1 MDALS
6 VCLGGANGIGKAL
19 AIQLS
24 NLGAKYIV
32 LADVDM
38 AAANQVAKS
47 ITSDT
52 NTATIVTCI
61 RTDVSSEGDIRRLV
75 TRVEAEIAPIDAFFA
90 NAGILSLGGIDVANE
105 EWDAVWKINV
115 MQIIYVAR
123 HLMPRYEK
131 RQKGVM
137 VITASAA
144 GLLNFPGALP
154 YGVTKSATV
163 AAAEWLAFTM
173 KSKFPQVQV
182 SCLCPQAVKT
192 DMIGDSD
199 GGPAGHDGVLEPI
212 DVAKVTIESVQR
224 GQFMILP
231 HQIVKQHMMGKAK
244 YYDKW
249 IGAMSKIS
257 KTIEEQGVIPPPPR
271 QLSKL

>member
-1 MDALS
+1 M
-6 VCLGGANGIGKAL
+6 
-19 AIQLS
+19 
-24 NLGAKYIV
+24 
-32 LADVDM
+32 
-38 AAANQVAKS
+38 
-47 ITSDT
+47 
-52 NTATIVTCI
+52 
-61 RTDVSSEGDIRRLV
+61 
-75 TRVEAEIAPIDAFFA
+75 
-90 NAGILSLGGIDVANE
+90 GGIDVANE

-154 YGVTKSATV
+154 YGVTKSSTV

-192 DMIGDSD
+192 D
-199 GGPAGHDGVLEPI
+199 
-212 DVAKVTIESVQR
+212 R
-224 GQFMILP
+224 
-231 HQIVKQHMMGKAK
+231 
-244 YYDKW
+244 YDW
-249 IGAMSKIS
+249 
-257 KTIEEQGVIPPPPR
+257 
-271 QLSKL
+271 